1 MACIALTGWQ
11 MGPRS
16 SALNEFEQFHRM
28 IAKTGPGIQRARQQV
43 NQAYV
48 LMLSGQFQGY
58 CRDLHSEGVD
68 HLADCVQP
76 HSMRT
81 MLTAEFHFGRKLDTG
96 NPNSGNIGNDFNR
109 FGFDFWGSLLAYDPH
124 LKAHQDELRSINDWR
139 NAIAHQSFDPVKL
152 GGSATLRHS
161 QIKLWRKSCDVP
173 AEAFASVLANQLA
186 VVTGSK
192 PW

>member
-1 MACIALTGWQ
+1 MQSIAWIFWKAN
-11 MGPRS
+11 RS
-16 SALNEFEQFHRM
+16 AALAEFEVIHRM
-28 IAKTGPGIQRARQQV
+28 IGKSGPGTQHARQQI
-43 NQAYV
+43 NQAYL
-48 LMLSGQFQGY
+48 LMLSGQFQGF

-68 HLADCVQP
+68 HIVTQVQP
-76 HSMRT
+76 QSMRA

-96 NPNSGNIGNDFNR
+96 NPNFGNIVNDFNR
-109 FGFDFWGSLLAYDPH
+109 FGFDFRGALVTHGSQ
-124 LKAHQDELRSINDWR
+124 LKAHCDQLQSINDWR

-161 QIKLWRKSCDVP
+161 QIKSWRKSCDVL
-173 AEAFASVLANQLA
+173 ADAFDVVVANQLA